1 MRSCRECLNPSLWQ
15 RSLHELSSNSLF
27 FICSSAS
34 LPLCILFPAYFA
46 SLCLSYAAG
55 SWAGMLHGDTE
66 LCWWI
71 QNIRKNTCCLNLL
84 LLRAETK
91 SFTQAA
97 CLGTVSKV
105 LHDVGDGP
113 GPPHFLFHNIPDQV
127 VGTKLE
133 QTGFRTASV
142 FSVRKSAKSGSC

>member
-1 MRSCRECLNPSLWQ
+1 MEGSFSGRSQRGCSFAQTRAQKSQICQRGAALGLPLTWKGFHCPFEDAQKATSEHALASLVSMGGVRSRSECLNPSLWQ

-66 LCWWI
+66 RCW
-71 QNIRKNTCCLNLL
+71 
-84 LLRAETK
+84 
-91 SFTQAA
+91 
-97 CLGTVSKV
+97 
-105 LHDVGDGP
+105 
-113 GPPHFLFHNIPDQV
+113 
-127 VGTKLE
+127 
-133 QTGFRTASV
+133 
-142 FSVRKSAKSGSC
+142 